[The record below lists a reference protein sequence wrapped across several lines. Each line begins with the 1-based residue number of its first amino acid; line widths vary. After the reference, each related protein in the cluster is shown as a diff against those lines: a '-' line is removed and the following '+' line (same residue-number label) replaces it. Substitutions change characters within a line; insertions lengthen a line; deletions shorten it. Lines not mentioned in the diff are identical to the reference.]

1 MIGTIERIKNS
12 VLLKCSTL
20 NDDIISK
27 TLVEIIDTRIYRFAE
42 EMINLLG
49 GIGVWRN
56 EEDLRNETSEI
67 IKNPIIKKIKR
78 KLFID
83 SLALQITN
91 DTFIEDYV
99 NGNITMEKLNNTYIK
114 ELMSNKSSNQ
124 LNMTEDLNI
133 SDIIDELR
141 IYVDR
146 KTFPKIMENKT
157 LVNSVSNL
165 VNSLKNEMQTNLEEM
180 IKQADSKYL
189 DILIREL
196 KDEVSTYE
204 IEEEKGEDDMME
216 NTSNVVDSIEVS
228 DLFNNEQ
235 IEANSKF
242 EQYDDM
248 TLFNKMILSLNTEE
262 EKLSRKESKLK
273 SDKEEVEKRLSDT
286 NKNIEANIER
296 ENMLSQR
303 KLDLNAEEVEL
314 NSKLSEAEVIFLN
327 MKPLIKGLSKIKGG
341 NENE

>member
-27 TLVEIIDTRIYRFAE
+27 TLVDIIDTGIYRFAE

-49 GIGVWRN
+49 GIGVWGN
-56 EEDLRNETSEI
+56 EEELRNETSEI

-99 NGNITMEKLNNTYIK
+99 NGNITMDKLNNTYIK
-114 ELMSNKSSNQ
+114 ELTNNKSSNQ

-165 VNSLKNEMQTNLEEM
+165 VNGLKNEMQANLEEM
-180 IKQADSKYL
+180 IKKADSKYL
-189 DILIREL
+189 DILLKEL
-196 KDEVSTYE
+196 KDEVK
-204 IEEEKGEDDMME
+204 EEKGEDDMME
-216 NTSNVVDSIEVS
+216 NTSSVIDSIEIN

-262 EKLSRKESKLK
+262 EKLSRKENKLK

-341 NENE
+341 NEDE